1 MLEGQKENARSGE
14 DEGEGYQAPVDQ
26 TGEQFAAVG
35 RKNLMP
41 IGIAPG
47 KGPFAALVEEP
58 GTEPDDER
66 GNDFIRVHGLLKF
79 VQKYVASSKCDWE
92 QRTV

>member
-14 DEGEGYQAPVDQ
+14 DEGEDYQAPVDQ
-26 TGEQFAAVG
+26 TGDQFAAVG

-41 IGIAPG
+41 IGIVPV

-58 GTEPDDER
+58 GTESDDER
-66 GNDFIRVHGLLKF
+66 GNDFIWVHGFLTLVQEYMVSLKR
-79 VQKYVASSKCDWE
+79 DWE
-92 QRTV
+92 QITV